1 MKTQEID
8 GKKYVATTLGDG
20 SLLLVPEKPKQRTP
34 EAGDVWLGGSGSTWI
49 ISEDNTEFGTCL
61 TSTTTAFPV
70 GSEHDISDM
79 GTLGGTYL
87 GKFSEVYVKISDVQK
102 EIVQIGPSY
111 TSFSTSDLRKL
122 GIVA

>member
-8 GKKYVATTLGDG
+8 GKKYVATTQEDG
-20 SLLLVPEKPKQRTP
+20 SILLVPEAEPVRTP
-34 EAGDVWLGGSGSTWI
+34 EAGDVWRNDASGSEYLLLEDGYKVVGGSTVVKMI
-49 ISEDNTEFGTCL
+49 IENNPWTHGNY
-61 TSTTTAFPV
+61 
-70 GSEHDISDM
+70 
-79 GTLGGTYL
+79 TYL